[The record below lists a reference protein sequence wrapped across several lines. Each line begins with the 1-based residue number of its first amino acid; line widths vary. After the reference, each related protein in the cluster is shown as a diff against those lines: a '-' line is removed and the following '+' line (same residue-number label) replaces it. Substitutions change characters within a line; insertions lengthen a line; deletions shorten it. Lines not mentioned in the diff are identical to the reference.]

1 MRRDDLQGVRGFS
14 IIIVLLFHLFPKQFA
29 NGFAGVD
36 IFFVL
41 SGYLMTMMYST
52 KITDVTGF
60 AMFYRKRLLRLLP
73 MYAFVIVA
81 TLSFGHWLMTNID
94 YHYAKD
100 DSFDALVMAT
110 NIRNLCRQLG
120 YFDQINDFSFFM
132 HTWSLAVEVQYYAFV
147 PFFFYVC
154 RRWSSVG
161 SAVVNAISG
170 ASFMFAW
177 FADDTRAFN
186 SVFAR
191 IWQFQVGAISAQ
203 ITAEVSEDHGYE
215 KLPLVE
221 KDEERECVKE
231 TSHIPK
237 VRLVLCAL
245 LFALLLPEIPFL
257 TQKEVRIYATLIAA
271 VLFALPTE
279 NLCLFS
285 TRFFTFFGDIS
296 YVLYLIHWPVILFC
310 LPGVDSNFASTLCSR
325 HFFLEKRLLTNSKAS
340 LIFTL
345 SCYVTCGCLIAAPLV
360 ETQNRE
366 PYYPSINNPPYYWSK
381 STYYSKTWPRSV
393 RIENAIY
400 KHEYWYRLGWKAV
413 ILAPGC
419 DPEEYGCKLQ
429 LGKSN
434 LSVLAIGNSFAARA
448 FPGLYEA
455 LKDRVGTLE
464 LKPLSAWEVLNKLSY
479 DQFSADCLECEQ
491 ILDYARYQ
499 ETDILFIINS
509 CLWPITRVAP
519 SIAADRLEGLRFRYK
534 HNFTD
539 PIKGPLDKEPLMI
552 KAVEELEKLS
562 KTTKKIVLSGI
573 LRRFPDDGPNP
584 MSRLHRWLHFNRN
597 LSAIA
602 TYPYQEFLD
611 QHSQTLIRMNYLVS
625 KCPKCVYFDMQ
636 APLCNAEKTECR
648 TFDEESYLSYY
659 IDYSHLSIAAV
670 EKIMPSLKAFMDELL
685 ETI

>member
-285 TRFFTFFGDIS
+285 T
-296 YVLYLIHWPVILFC
+296 

-499 ETDILFIINS
+499 ETDILFIIN
-509 CLWPITRVAP
+509 
-519 SIAADRLEGLRFRYK
+519 RFRYK